1 MCEPAQSKR
10 MSSFHKSHLIRKL
23 TSKVL
28 QTKTTPQTLCE
39 PAPSKR
45 MSRFHNTH
53 FLRKFTVEM
62 PQAKLSP
69 EPGRTLCASLRS
81 RNACQGFT
89 RATLYGNLQV
99 NVLDP
104 ISLLGS
110 KMPQA
115 KTALQT
121 LCEPAQSK
129 RMSRFHKSHFIRKF
143 TGKMQRPRV
152 STLINYRPFHLP

>member
-10 MSSFHKSHLIRKL
+10 MSSFHKTHLIRKF
-23 TSKVL
+23 TRKVL
-28 QTKTTPQTLCE
+28 QTKTAPQTLCE

-53 FLRKFTVEM
+53 FLRKFTGKM
-62 PQAKLSP
+62 PQTKLSP
-69 EPGRTLCASLRS
+69 EPGQTLCASLRS
-81 RNACQGFT
+81 RNTCQDFT
-89 RATLYGNLQV
+89 RATFYGNLQV

-129 RMSRFHKSHFIRKF
+129 RMSRFHKSHFINLQVKCSSP
-143 TGKMQRPRV
+143 G
-152 STLINYRPFHLP
+152 